1 MSNEKESL
9 VRCREMIEQALNWG
23 SSGNWSNLDF
33 DNLSEKIL
41 EKTQERLSVSTLK
54 RIWGKVRYDS
64 TPTLATLNVLAR
76 FLDYENWR
84 EFEGIVHSNAVNVH
98 GPQSTVH
105 GNAEMANGQST
116 VDGSTVVVDGQSLS
130 GSPLWT
136 GNRRMRIFF
145 GIAAAAVVSL
155 FVFLFVGGRT
165 PPVDESG
172 VVFESRKVSDDLPN
186 SVIFTYDIGNLSAD
200 SVFIQQSW
208 DPRRRERVSP
218 TGRQHTSIYYRP
230 GYFQAKL
237 IVNNE
242 VKKENDVFIKTQG
255 WKGII
260 DGESPVYLGE
270 DEIRQ
275 PGGMGIDAVT
285 LRDKTGSPVFT
296 DRWTIFTNVRE
307 FEGLDHQNFTLDV
320 SLRNTAMVEEC
331 LCRNV
336 RITLLQKGNAIVIP
350 LVAKG
355 CISGIDLITPSR
367 YLPGKE
373 HDLSA
378 FGCDF
383 ENFQHVRCQAAR
395 DTFSIFINN
404 NLAIQ
409 EKITEPLKELV
420 GIRIGFE
427 GTGEIESLNLSSPGK
442 IILQEQFK
450 KIKD

>member
-84 EFEGIVHSNAVNVH
+84 EFEG
-98 GPQSTVH
+98 
-105 GNAEMANGQST
+105 NAEMANGQST
-116 VDGSTVVVDGQSLS
+116 VDGSTVVVDSQSFSRSRPWTVDRGQWT
-130 GSPLWT
+130 SPK
-136 GNRRMRIFF
+136 RMRIFF
-145 GIAAAAVVSL
+145 GIAAAGLISV
-155 FVFLFVGGRT
+155 FIFLFIGGRT

-186 SVIFTYDIGNLSAD
+186 SVIFTYDIGDLSAD

-218 TGRQHTSIYYRP
+218 TGRRHTSIYYRP

-242 VKKENDVFIKTQG
+242 IKKENDIFIKTQG

-350 LVAKG
+350 LAAKG

-383 ENFQHVRCQAAR
+383 ENLQHVRCQAAR

-409 EKITEPLKELV
+409 EKITEPLKALV

-450 KIKD
+450 KNKD